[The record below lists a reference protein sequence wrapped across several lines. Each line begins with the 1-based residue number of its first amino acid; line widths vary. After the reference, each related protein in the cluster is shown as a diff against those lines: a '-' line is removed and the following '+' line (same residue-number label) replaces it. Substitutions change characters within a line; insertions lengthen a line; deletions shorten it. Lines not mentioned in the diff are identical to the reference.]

1 MPSRLNNFNKL
12 IWLVP
17 LMFFSAGCTTIYNPA
32 TQKNE
37 TIFID
42 TEGEV
47 ALGRSM
53 AGEVKQEFK
62 IIDDS
67 QDNYRLDSI
76 GQKVAANSDR
86 RDLDYHFS
94 IIKDDELNAF
104 ALPGGFIYVNSAIT
118 KTATNDEL
126 ACVLAHEIGHVA
138 ARHSVKRI
146 QAVLGYQIIMSIAMG
161 LSGATNVSRAVDVVF
176 NVTTLG
182 YSRADENLADRLAVK
197 YAKHAGFN
205 PNGMLSFFEK
215 LKKEAEKRGPRFNLV
230 FLSSHP
236 PIEERIKNI
245 KNEIVKLEQ
254 YSP

>member
-12 IWLVP
+12 IWLIP
-17 LMFFSAGCTTIYNPA
+17 LMFFSAGCATIYNPA

-62 IIDDS
+62 IIGDS

-215 LKKEAEKRGPRFNLV
+215 LKKEAEKRGPRFNLA

-254 YSP
+254 